1 MAIGQRAA
9 LKSREARPSEA
20 ALLSALAF
28 RSKALWDYP
37 REFMQ
42 ACRGELTYSAQDL
55 ARGGFVVAE
64 EDGRIVGFYALAPG
78 MDGAVELE
86 ALFVE
91 PDEAGRG
98 LGRALIEHAKA
109 RAGSLGAR
117 CIVVQS
123 DPHASRFYRAAG
135 GVRAGSRPSGSIA
148 GRVLPVFVIE
158 LAPAR
163 VG

>member
-1 MAIGQRAA
+1 MK
-9 LKSREARPSEA
+9 LREARPREA
-20 ALLSALAF
+20 ALLSALAL
-28 RSKALWDYP
+28 RAKALWGYS

-42 ACRGELTYSAQDL
+42 ACRAELTYSAQDL
-55 ARGGFVVAE
+55 ACGGFVVAE
-64 EDGRIVGFYALAPG
+64 EDGRIVGFYALAPVV
-78 MDGAVELE
+78 DATVELE

-91 PDEAGRG
+91 PKEVGRG

-117 CIVVQS
+117 RVVVQS
-123 DPHASRFYRAAG
+123 DPHASRFYGEAG
-135 GVRAGSRPSGSIA
+135 GVRMGSRPSGSIP
-148 GRVLPVFVIE
+148 GRMLPVFVIE